1 MILPLK
7 GGLSITLEGR
17 QLFSTMPQE
26 GAWTFRAEVWPP
38 GWLGGIAHTCKS
50 SQPEHDLE
58 VPRDTLDNHLLLV
71 SR

>member
-17 QLFSTMPQE
+17 QLFSTTPQE
-26 GAWTFRAEVWPP
+26 GAWTFRAEVWPR
-38 GWLGGIAHTCKS
+38 GLLGVIVHICKS
-50 SQPEHDLE
+50 RQPELDLE

>member
-7 GGLSITLEGR
+7 GGMSIKLEGR
-17 QLFSTMPQE
+17 QLFSTTPQE

-38 GWLGGIAHTCKS
+38 GLLGVIVHICKS

-58 VPRDTLDNHLLLV
+58 VPWDTLDNHFLQV